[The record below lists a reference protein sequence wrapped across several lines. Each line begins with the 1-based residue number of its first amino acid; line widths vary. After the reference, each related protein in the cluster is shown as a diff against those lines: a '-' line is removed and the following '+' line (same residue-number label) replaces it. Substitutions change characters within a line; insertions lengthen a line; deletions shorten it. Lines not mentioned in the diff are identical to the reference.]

1 MLFLTALKSVAL
13 LLVMA
18 VPGFIIG
25 KLKMIDK
32 EKAVSFI
39 SVMLLY
45 VTQPFVTFDAF
56 LNTPYDSTVL
66 LNLIMVFVITGI
78 LMVLTLAVGKLV
90 MTGVG
95 GDLTERAQSVY
106 AGTFGNVG
114 YLCIPFLQL
123 FAPNDS
129 VLILYATSAIVGF
142 NLISWTLGNYL
153 LTGDKKYM
161 SLKKAIFNPP
171 TLSFIIALPL
181 FICNINFP
189 RFNLT
194 GIQNLVGLFAD
205 MVGPLAMTLLGIK
218 ISETSLRE
226 LFLDGKVYASSLIK
240 LVICPALCA
249 LLILIF
255 ASFMD
260 ISSIKL
266 NLVAFSAM
274 PSANNVMMFSSR
286 CGLDTKYPA
295 KFVMISTLLSIVSIP
310 LTLMLLL

>member
-13 LLVMA
+13 LLAMA

-56 LNTPYDSTVL
+56 LNTSYNSTIL
-66 LNLIMVFVITGI
+66 LNLIMVFIITGI
-78 LMVLTLAVGKLV
+78 LMVLTLLVGKLV

-171 TLSFIIALPL
+171 TLSFIVALPL

-194 GIQNLVGLFAD
+194 GIQNVVGLFAD

-218 ISETSLRE
+218 ISETSFRE
-226 LFLDGKVYASSLIK
+226 LFLDGKVYVSSIIK
-240 LVICPALCA
+240 LLICPAICA

-255 ASFMD
+255 ASFAD
-260 ISSIKL
+260 ISAIKL
-266 NLVAFSAM
+266 NIVAFSAM
-274 PSANNVMMFSSR
+274 PSANNVMMFSNR

-295 KFVMISTLLSIVSIP
+295 KLVMISTLLSIVSIP

>member
-123 FAPNDS
+123 S
-129 VLILYATSAIVGF
+129 
-142 NLISWTLGNYL
+142 
-153 LTGDKKYM
+153 
-161 SLKKAIFNPP
+161 
-171 TLSFIIALPL
+171 
-181 FICNINFP
+181 
-189 RFNLT
+189 
-194 GIQNLVGLFAD
+194 Q
-205 MVGPLAMTLLGIK
+205 
-218 ISETSLRE
+218 
-226 LFLDGKVYASSLIK
+226 
-240 LVICPALCA
+240 
-249 LLILIF
+249 
-255 ASFMD
+255 
-260 ISSIKL
+260 
-266 NLVAFSAM
+266 
-274 PSANNVMMFSSR
+274 
-286 CGLDTKYPA
+286 
-295 KFVMISTLLSIVSIP
+295 
-310 LTLMLLL
+310 